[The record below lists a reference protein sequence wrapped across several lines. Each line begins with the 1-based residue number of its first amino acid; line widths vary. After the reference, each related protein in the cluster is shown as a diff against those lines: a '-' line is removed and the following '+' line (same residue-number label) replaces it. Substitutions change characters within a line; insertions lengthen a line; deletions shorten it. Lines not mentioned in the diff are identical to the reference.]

1 MYERRG
7 NSLSIS
13 IIALNAFLLID
24 LEFTYILINITSF
37 TNKLSESPSF
47 LSWRLPIHTNVFTAS
62 LKE

>member
-24 LEFTYILINITSF
+24 LEFTYILISITSF
-37 TNKLSESPSF
+37 TKTLRKPLPF